1 MKNQYLSDYVA
12 DNLRACQLKQLSI
25 LKEVDRICRKH
36 KLSYWL
42 DGGTLLGAMR
52 HGGFIPWDDDIDIGM
67 TLEDMQAFMKVA
79 PSELPDTLFLQ
90 TPESDPTSKE
100 PIVKIRDLN
109 SIYIEAGD
117 TFSVEYQKGLYV
129 DIFPF
134 IDYPTVPRPWA
145 KKLCKGI
152 SVSYSILHAQHYYSL
167 RSFAEFFYFGMK
179 YALFKGIWAMLCLVR
194 PKGTYLSNILINNGY
209 GIMHRKDS
217 VFPLSTITFE
227 GKDFPA
233 PGNVDAYLKDLYK
246 NYMGHSSQRE
256 ADSPCLLYSPGTKTI
271 AMKPALV
278 DVSVL
283 ILFFNRPKL
292 LAQVFEQV
300 KKARPAR
307 LFLYQDGPRGER
319 DMPGIEACRK
329 VVADIDWECEVH
341 HNYQEK
347 NYGCDPSEYMAQKWA
362 FSLSDKC
369 IVLEDDDVPAVSFFG
384 FCKELLDKYEHDTRI
399 SMIAG
404 FNNEEIT
411 PDITSDYFFATT
423 FSIWGWASWRRVTDQ
438 WDEFYTF
445 LDDKENM
452 RQLKNLI
459 HTRRYRKDFIYMCQR
474 HREHGKAYYETIFH
488 ASMLFNSGLSIVPTR
503 NMINNLG
510 ATADSTHFAGSVH
523 TMPRGYRRIFTMK
536 RHEVEFPLKHPRH
549 VIENTAYKDS
559 VYRIMAWR
567 HPWIKIARSFEELAL
582 NLRYGNFTIIWQTLQ
597 KRIRKWT
604 KQDRHL

>member
-233 PGNVDAYLKDLYK
+233 PGNVDAYLKDLY
-246 NYMGHSSQRE
+246 NPLAE
-256 ADSPCLLYSPGTKTI
+256 
-271 AMKPALV
+271 
-278 DVSVL
+278 L
-283 ILFFNRPKL
+283 I
-292 LAQVFEQV
+292 
-300 KKARPAR
+300 
-307 LFLYQDGPRGER
+307 
-319 DMPGIEACRK
+319 
-329 VVADIDWECEVH
+329 
-341 HNYQEK
+341 
-347 NYGCDPSEYMAQKWA
+347 
-362 FSLSDKC
+362 
-369 IVLEDDDVPAVSFFG
+369 
-384 FCKELLDKYEHDTRI
+384 
-399 SMIAG
+399 
-404 FNNEEIT
+404 
-411 PDITSDYFFATT
+411 
-423 FSIWGWASWRRVTDQ
+423 
-438 WDEFYTF
+438 
-445 LDDKENM
+445 
-452 RQLKNLI
+452 
-459 HTRRYRKDFIYMCQR
+459 
-474 HREHGKAYYETIFH
+474 
-488 ASMLFNSGLSIVPTR
+488 
-503 NMINNLG
+503 
-510 ATADSTHFAGSVH
+510 
-523 TMPRGYRRIFTMK
+523 
-536 RHEVEFPLKHPRH
+536 
-549 VIENTAYKDS
+549 
-559 VYRIMAWR
+559 
-567 HPWIKIARSFEELAL
+567 
-582 NLRYGNFTIIWQTLQ
+582 
-597 KRIRKWT
+597 
-604 KQDRHL
+604 

>member
-246 NYMGHSSQRE
+246 NYMDIPPKEKQIVHACYIHPE
-256 ADSPCLLYSPGTKTI
+256 L
-271 AMKPALV
+271 PALV

>member
-233 PGNVDAYLKDLYK
+233 PGNVDAYLKH
-246 NYMGHSSQRE
+246 GHSSQRE

-399 SMIAG
+399 SIIAG

-536 RHEVEFPLKHPRH
+536 RYEVEFPLKHPRH

-597 KRIRKWT
+597 KRIRKWM